1 VLKGCLGV
9 SSVKYMDLYRMSE
22 RNYNVQ
28 SFTPSLA
35 GGQPTLAIDPLNNH
49 VINVDIRNMSDI
61 DGSYIFTLDYDE
73 TLATKYPGMEFT
85 VMLDR
90 CNTVI
95 DVSGGVGR
103 PLTIIL
109 NSLNNDFSI
118 RQTFNSGIW
127 PITISVIAFTL
138 KSDGMI
144 FSLLYSSPGDI

>member
-9 SSVKYMDLYRMSE
+9 SKVKSLDLYRMSE

-28 SFTPSLA
+28 SFTPPLG
-35 GGQPTLAIDPLNNH
+35 GGQPTLSIDPLNNH
-49 VINVDIRNMSDI
+49 VINVDIRNMTDN
-61 DGSYIFTLDYDE
+61 DGSYIFTLDYDD

-85 VMLDR
+85 VMIDR
-90 CNTVI
+90 YNTVI

-103 PLTIIL
+103 SLNIIL

-127 PITISVIAFTL
+127 PITISVISFTL
-138 KSDGMI
+138 KSDGKM
-144 FSLLYSSPGDI
+144 FNLLYSTPGDI